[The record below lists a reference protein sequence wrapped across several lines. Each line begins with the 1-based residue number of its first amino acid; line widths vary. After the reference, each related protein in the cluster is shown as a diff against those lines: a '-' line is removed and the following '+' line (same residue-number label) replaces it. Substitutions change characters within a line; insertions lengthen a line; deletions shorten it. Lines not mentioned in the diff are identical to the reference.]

1 MGSIELDTIGWI
13 GLDMIEL
20 EKIILDIIGLDKF

>member
-20 EKIILDIIGLDKF
+20 ERIILDIIGLDKF